1 MGKKLKVKW
10 VSETI
15 GEEYRK
21 WKKGDTVIISA
32 QTGTGKTHFIK
43 EKLIPSMDWD
53 ETMLIVCNRINLKRQ
68 FKLDLM
74 KSIDESLIP
83 YKEVKSNDEIIK
95 EVDYEILDKIYKIK
109 NIVILSYQGLSN
121 AVLNKKYKIGS
132 EGFDITSFTYIV
144 LDECHFM
151 LSDPSFNNKCWF
163 ISEKLIGEYFKHSV
177 KIFMSATPE
186 EVLAAINFCAGKN
199 YKCMGKAKNKIWNYT
214 TGVDYSY
221 LNINYFKEIKDIAA
235 TIKNDKTEEK
245 WLIFVTKLDDATF
258 ISEELG
264 KISNS
269 IIKAGTK
276 NTEDLN
282 EILSNSKFKSKVL
295 ICTKALDNGVNIKDP
310 ENLKHVVIMAWD
322 RVTFIQELGRVRI
335 NIEKA
340 PEINL
345 YIPQRSGRNFNT
357 FLNKIYYPKKKLIK
371 MYKKNI
377 DEFNREYDI
386 DYHKLPQDIFYKDN
400 EGWKINPAG
409 KERLNNDIKFCK
421 EMVSLFKIDDT
432 AFLVEQTSWLDRDD
446 YYNANWIEDVV
457 LDEDKNI
464 LVNYLENIVGEKVF
478 ADEQQKLSDLII
490 KELTTVS
497 KNTDYRTKKL
507 KPSTL
512 EIILREEL
520 NLEFSISK
528 PKKESKGENRGKRY
542 IVINKIIS

>member
-221 LNINYFKEIKDIAA
+221 LNINYFKEIKDIVA